1 MAQPGLSGGVRF
13 RSANRD
19 QQTSG
24 RYHREGAHAFLG
36 TRSPLIEGLN
46 FVRTELFAALFN
58 ALRLFV
64 AVLSDLSV
72 CSCVLKAFFSE
83 RSGHP

>member
-1 MAQPGLSGGVRF
+1 MAQPGLSGV
-13 RSANRD
+13 SAFALLTGD